1 MSFKNYRR
9 SIILD
14 FNYDEVRRGV
24 PEANKQMA
32 LLNAEFRK
40 QSEAARQSGDS
51 IEKLQLKNETF
62 ANRVKIQTDKVE
74 SLRQELDRLTNS
86 ENINEKAIANKTIEL
101 KNAETQ
107 LMKYKSQ
114 SEEVS
119 RELKAQDNIFG
130 RTGAAISDFAEK
142 SKAAGVDLEK
152 LAGTMQKVGA
162 VMMGIGVAAVKMAG
176 TVDQEM
182 AKVSTIADTTNIS
195 MEELRKGVMDTSN
208 TFNIAAA
215 EVAQGLYNINS
226 SNIDTADSLGVL
238 NESAKL
244 TKTGFTDMGTATD
257 ILTTIINS
265 YGIEIEN
272 ASLLTDQLIITQK
285 LGKITIDELGSSF
298 GKVAGL
304 AATAQIPLEELLAAI
319 ATLTTRG
326 IEASEA
332 VTGMRGVISA
342 VIRPTSQATEEAE
355 RLGLQFNLA
364 ALRAK
369 GFSGFLEDVQRK
381 TRGNEESM
389 AKLFGRIE
397 GLNSMF
403 ILASEEGAKLY
414 AENVDEI
421 TNSAGFADEALEK
434 LNTPIENLSSAWN
447 KLKNTMIESGKG
459 LAPLVNMLAAF
470 LELVAK
476 TPAKLMTVIAVVGM
490 ITFAIGTAAKATLG
504 FATVMTGLGTVFNF
518 TVAPGIMKVVGILMA
533 LAAAIAIVLSLV
545 LALKSGA
552 REAGNEVESLANS
565 AGKMTGDFQ
574 KQVNEAQSKTVR
586 NLQGSHRSGLP
597 RVPHDRYRTELHENE
612 EVLSANDPRNRNNPN
627 FRQGYGNIY
636 ITVQAD
642 DLQEMSDVVRLFEGM
657 RQRQR
662 AGVVYGG

>member
-1 MSFKNYRR
+1 MSFKNYKR

-14 FNYDEVRRGV
+14 FNYEEVRKGV

-107 LMKYKSQ
+107 LMKYKRE

-130 RTGAAISDFAEK
+130 RTGAAISDFTEK
-142 SKAAGVDLEK
+142 TKAAGVDLEK

-162 VMMGIGVAAVKMAG
+162 VMMGIGIAAVKMAG

-182 AKVSTIADTTNIS
+182 AKVATIADTTNIS

-215 EVAQGLYNINS
+215 EVAEGLYNINS
-226 SNIDTADSLGVL
+226 SNIDTAHSLEVL
-238 NESAKL
+238 KESALL
-244 TKTGFTDMGTATD
+244 TKTGFTDMGKATD

-265 YGIEIEN
+265 YGVAIEDANLI
-272 ASLLTDQLIITQK
+272 TDQLVITQK
-285 LGKITIDELGSSF
+285 LGKLTVDELGSSF

-304 AATAQIPLEELLAAI
+304 ASTAQIPLEELLAAI

-332 VTGMRGVISA
+332 VTGLRGIMAA
-342 VIRPTSQATEEAE
+342 VIKPTAEAKEEAE

-381 TRGNEESM
+381 TRGNDESM

-397 GLNSMF
+397 GINNMF
-403 ILASEEGAKLY
+403 ILAGEEGAKLY

-421 TNSAGFADEALEK
+421 TNSAGTANEMLEK
-434 LNTPIENLSSAWN
+434 LQTPIERLESAFN
-447 KLKNTMIESGKG
+447 TLKNTMIESGNG
-459 LAPLVNMLAAF
+459 LAPLVNMLAVF

-476 TPAKLMTVIAVVGM
+476 VPAKLMTIIAVLGMVTFIVG
-490 ITFAIGTAAKATLG
+490 TTAKSVLGLSTL
-504 FATVMTGLGTVFNF
+504 ADGLGKIFGLTVNP
-518 TVAPGIMKVVGILMA
+518 TILKAVAIFMA
-533 LAAAIAIVLSLV
+533 LAAAFAII
-545 LALKSGA
+545 LALIVAIK
-552 REAGNEVESLANS
+552 GNSKELENVADS
-565 AGKMTGDFQ
+565 ASKITGSFQ
-574 KQVNEAQSKTVR
+574 KQATDMQTQAVR
-586 NLQGSHRSGLP
+586 NVQGSHKSGLG

-627 FRQGYGNIY
+627 FRGGQGNIY
-636 ITVQAD
+636 VTVQAD
-642 DLQEMSDVVRLFEGM
+642 DLQEMSDVVRLFEGL

-662 AGVVYGG
+662 AGAGRVD